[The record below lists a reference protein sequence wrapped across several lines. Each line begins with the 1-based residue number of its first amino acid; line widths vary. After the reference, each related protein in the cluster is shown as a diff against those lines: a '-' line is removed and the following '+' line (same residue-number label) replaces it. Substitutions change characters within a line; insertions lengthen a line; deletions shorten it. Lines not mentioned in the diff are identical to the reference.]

1 MMRVLVDSDVV
12 IAALKGDEAQSA
24 DSQMVMDAL
33 INGEFQALTTPV
45 IMANVQYVLGR
56 RWEVKRGTPD
66 RAKVVRAMNDLL
78 PLFSMVHVT
87 PADFYASM
95 ASSFVDMEDGLQ
107 HFAAVHSRGR
117 VDGIVTCN
125 VKDYDG
131 HSQLPVF
138 EPGEFTRDYL

>member
-12 IAALKGDEAQSA
+12 ISALKGDEAQSA
-24 DSQMVMDAL
+24 ACQLLMDAL
-33 INGEFQALTTPV
+33 INGEFLAVTTPV
-45 IMANVQYVLGR
+45 IMANIQYVLGR
-56 RWEVKRGTPD
+56 RWAVKRGIPD
-66 RAKVVRAMNDLL
+66 RPRVVRAMNDLL

-87 PADFYASM
+87 PAHFYASM
-95 ASSFVDMEDGLQ
+95 ASTFVDLEDGLQ
-107 HFAAVHSRGR
+107 HFAAIHARGR

-138 EPGEFTRDYL
+138 EPGEFAHDYL